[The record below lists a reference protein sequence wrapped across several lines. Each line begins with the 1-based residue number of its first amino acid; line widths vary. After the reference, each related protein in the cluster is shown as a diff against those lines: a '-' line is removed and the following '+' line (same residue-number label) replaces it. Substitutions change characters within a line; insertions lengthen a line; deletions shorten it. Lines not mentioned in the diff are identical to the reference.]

1 MNRLDNRI
9 AVVTGGSSGIGL
21 ATARM
26 FAEAGATVVVADIV
40 DGSAVADEIGGTY
53 LPCDVTDAEAV
64 DRTVAA
70 TVEKHGRLDVFF
82 NNAGVEMHGSIV
94 DTDREQHRRLIDVN
108 VNGVYY
114 GLQAA
119 IKAMMQNTDPAGG
132 VIVNT
137 ASVAGITGVPG
148 MSTYNASKFAVV
160 GLTRNAAVEYG
171 AAGIR
176 VNCVCP
182 GIIRTPMGEAAVS
195 ELGGAEAL
203 AAIGAAAHPLGRIGE
218 PEDVARLVTFL
229 ASDDASFISGAVV
242 TVDGAMSAGFS
253 GTPGWSP
260 GDG

>member
-176 VNCVCP
+176 VNCICP
-182 GIIRTPMGEAAVS
+182 GIIRTPM
-195 ELGGAEAL
+195 
-203 AAIGAAAHPLGRIGE
+203 
-218 PEDVARLVTFL
+218 
-229 ASDDASFISGAVV
+229 
-242 TVDGAMSAGFS
+242 
-253 GTPGWSP
+253 
-260 GDG
+260 